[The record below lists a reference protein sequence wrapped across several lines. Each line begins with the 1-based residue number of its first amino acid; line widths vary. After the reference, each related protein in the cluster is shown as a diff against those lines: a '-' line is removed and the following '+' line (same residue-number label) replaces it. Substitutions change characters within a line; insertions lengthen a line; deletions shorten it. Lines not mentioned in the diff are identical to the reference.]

1 MTAMRAPLMT
11 TLVLLESPVAS
22 AMAVSRASKALEYL
36 SAMSS
41 SQLRPRRKRIQQK
54 QPLRLSANF
63 PPEPKLALFNYP
75 SMQQMTSKRG
85 TSAQR
90 WTTSATAAGRPGPLT
105 LASLAS
111 ATGPNLLPLTEIIDS
126 TDLPSN

>member
-1 MTAMRAPLMT
+1 MMTLARS
-11 TLVLLESPVAS
+11 ESPVAS
-22 AMAVSRASKALEYL
+22 VMAVSKASRKVESL

-41 SQLRPRRKRIQQK
+41 SQPRSRRKRIQQR
-54 QPLRLSANF
+54 QPLHPSANF

-85 TSAQR
+85 TSAPR
-90 WTTSATAAGRPGPLT
+90 WTTSATAAERPGPPT

-111 ATGPNLLPLTEIIDS
+111 ATGRTVLPLTEIIDS
-126 TDLPSN
+126 TDSPSN